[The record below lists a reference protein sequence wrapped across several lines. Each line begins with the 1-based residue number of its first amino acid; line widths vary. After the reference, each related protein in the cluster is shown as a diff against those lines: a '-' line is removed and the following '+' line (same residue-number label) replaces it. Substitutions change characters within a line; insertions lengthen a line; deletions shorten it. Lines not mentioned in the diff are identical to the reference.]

1 MTKKTGKRSAAQG
14 RPAPRRH
21 SGAKPDRSIS
31 SASGDSSENPML
43 AEMRR
48 QSRERLDRIWNE
60 DRLGL
65 PLTDEDALTA
75 RILREH
81 EEWYDVWDSI
91 GEDPDQEFDIDGVNP
106 VMHVMFH
113 GLVESQLAADGPKD
127 AGLVLEALLRKG
139 LDRHEAIHRVSSVM
153 SKEVYSVIRDLR
165 AFDVSGYVQR
175 LWELVESDASVM

>member
-1 MTKKTGKRSAAQG
+1 MTKKTGKRSAAQR
-14 RPAPRRH
+14 RPAPRRQ
-21 SGAKPDRSIS
+21 SGVKPDMTIS

-65 PLTDEDALTA
+65 PFTDEDALTA

-91 GEDPDQEFDIDGVNP
+91 GEDPDRDFDIDGVNP
-106 VMHVMFH
+106 VIHVMFH
-113 GLVESQLAADGPKD
+113 GMVESQLAGEGPED
-127 AGLVLEALLRKG
+127 VELILEALLRQG
-139 LDRHEAIHRVSSVM
+139 LDRHEAIHRVANVM